1 MKFKN
6 STLIILFI
14 ICISNLLYL
23 SGCSKSPDPIKIGVL
38 GTMSGINSDLSVSGR
53 RGIELAID
61 EFNKAGGLKGK
72 KLELVVKDDKND
84 SILALNL
91 QKEFIKENIS
101 VVIGP
106 YTSGM
111 IVNSMNYLKD
121 KDILFLGPTL
131 SSDSLSGIDDNLI
144 RFIATTN
151 EQAMVLANIAHK
163 NQDKKFA
170 VVYDLDNKGFND
182 SLYNNFKK
190 LLELN
195 KGEIIL
201 TKTFSSSLN
210 VNYSSLAKDVLN
222 SGATAL
228 FIIGNSKDNA
238 EITQHIRKL
247 NSKVHIYSPLWSNTA
262 DLIRTGG
269 NAVEGM
275 FIVGA
280 IDLNDKSTEFV
291 RFRDAY
297 LDRYGE
303 NPTFSSVYSYETIC
317 ALLAAMKM
325 GPNLMS
331 STIKNNIIKTRYFQG
346 LQNNYSIDKF
356 GDTTRKYMIFK
367 IESGQLKKGD

>member
-1 MKFKN
+1 
-6 STLIILFI
+6 
-14 ICISNLLYL
+14 
-23 SGCSKSPDPIKIGVL
+23 
-38 GTMSGINSDLSVSGR
+38 MSGINSDLSVSGR
-53 RGIELAID
+53 RGTELAID
-61 EFNKAGGLKGK
+61 EINKNGGLNGK
-72 KLELVVKDDKND
+72 EFELVFKDDKND
-84 SILALNL
+84 PAIALNL
-91 QKEFIKENIS
+91 QKEFIAENIS

-111 IVNSMNYLKD
+111 IVNSMSYLKY
-121 KDILFLGPTL
+121 KNILFLGPTL
-131 SSDSLSGIDDNLI
+131 SSDSLSGLDDNLI
-144 RFIATTN
+144 RFISTTN
-151 EQAMVLANIAHK
+151 EQATVLASMADK

-170 VVYDLDNKGFND
+170 VVYDLANNGFND
-182 SLYNNFKK
+182 ALYSNFKK

-195 KGEIIL
+195 NGQIIL
-201 TKTFSSSLN
+201 TKPFSSSLN
-210 VNYSSLAKDVLN
+210 VGYSNLAKDVSN
-222 SGATAL
+222 SGADAL

-262 DLIRTGG
+262 DLIKTGG

-280 IDLNDKSTEFV
+280 IDLKDKSTEFV
-291 RFRDAY
+291 KFRDAY

-303 NPTFSSVYSYETIC
+303 NPTFSSVYSYETTY

-325 GPNLMS
+325 GPNLKA
-331 STIKNNIIKTRYFQG
+331 STIKDNIIKIGFFKG